1 MQGEVSSCSLTALLS
16 VHAALSSLWAASVYS
31 SLSDCSLSVYMIWR
45 KLTRS
50 FFPFSPPAISR
61 AEPFF
66 FQLFHWI
73 FHNCDRI
80 QLSFYF
86 FMVKYGYQDKLFY
99 NSGRIK
105 GGIQNAAAAKEGIAG
120 QSPGAVPACG
130 RHRPQSRPAPPG
142 FPTRAGGAGR
152 VHPGSG
158 AAPAPDCAPSGRAA
172 GSWWPGS
179 GGSGRPSW
187 PD

>member
-50 FFPFSPPAISR
+50 FFPFSPSAISR
-61 AEPFF
+61 AKPFF

-120 QSPGAVPACG
+120 QSPGAVPPCR
-130 RHRPQSRPAPPG
+130 RHLTQSQSAPPG
-142 FPTRAGGAGR
+142 FWHPGTGGAGWF
-152 VHPGSG
+152 HPGSG
-158 AAPAPDCAPSGRAA
+158 AAPAPDCAVGQTA
-172 GSWWPGS
+172 GSW
-179 GGSGRPSW
+179 
-187 PD
+187 

>member
-61 AEPFF
+61 AKPFF

-86 FMVKYGYQDKLFY
+86 FVVQLYHKTTHLCK
-99 NSGRIK
+99 SV
-105 GGIQNAAAAKEGIAG
+105 KEGLVIFLVLLDFRKTFEQIALYFPVYKKTNSILPL
-120 QSPGAVPACG
+120 QS
-130 RHRPQSRPAPPG
+130 
-142 FPTRAGGAGR
+142 
-152 VHPGSG
+152 
-158 AAPAPDCAPSGRAA
+158 
-172 GSWWPGS
+172 
-179 GGSGRPSW
+179 
-187 PD
+187 